1 MAVAPS
7 SNSCAAVGVNDSLFS
22 RAEEVEAGEVV
33 EAGGGI
39 AVARMNRGC
48 PCVIGYAAEA
58 TTQSVKRDRR
68 TAFIDLSFFN
78 PEEMMTT
85 KK

>member
-78 PEEMMTT
+78 LEEMMTT